1 MWMKYHLRVCS
12 SSASCCRN
20 PGFGR
25 TFRANDMNLGS
36 ECRFSN
42 MALTFILRKFFDTY
56 LSSLGDHI
64 QGLSEYAITDE
75 GKGKLK
81 RFASALFSCW
91 KAYYSVIITLIKHV
105 DDIVTCLQ
113 VMFCFIM
120 TTVADLSCSMRT
132 ITKIFTLTLNWE
144 AGRPFI
150 RYIVN
155 IDNSN
160 TQLFDVRVFRNWVVQ
175 F

>member
-25 TFRANDMNLGS
+25 TFRANDMNVGS

-81 RFASALFSCW
+81 RFASALFSC
-91 KAYYSVIITLIKHV
+91 
-105 DDIVTCLQ
+105 
-113 VMFCFIM
+113 
-120 TTVADLSCSMRT
+120 
-132 ITKIFTLTLNWE
+132 
-144 AGRPFI
+144 
-150 RYIVN
+150 
-155 IDNSN
+155 
-160 TQLFDVRVFRNWVVQ
+160 
-175 F
+175 

>member
-25 TFRANDMNLGS
+25 TFRANDMNVGS

-75 GKGKLK
+75 GKEKNKKVCKCFVFLLK
-81 RFASALFSCW
+81 SILQCNHYTNQARWRYSHLFAS
-91 KAYYSVIITLIKHV
+91 HV
-105 DDIVTCLQ
+105 LLHHEVGNDHC
-113 VMFCFIM
+113 
-120 TTVADLSCSMRT
+120 
-132 ITKIFTLTLNWE
+132 
-144 AGRPFI
+144 GRPELQ
-150 RYIVN
+150 YEDYYEN
-155 IDNSN
+155 IYFNFKLGSRK
-160 TQLFDVRVFRNWVVQ
+160 TLH
-175 F
+175 